1 MKPEGRLMRTA
12 TMRLPMSVL
21 LLAGLVCLSGCI
33 VTHKV
38 LDLRKERE
46 TRVKE
51 ATNFWSLSAVRSAH
65 IIAGS
70 EVFACTE
77 FRDSPAD
84 APQAYTINLS
94 QASRIGKTYAD
105 FMPAGY
111 RRTESPRETEEQ
123 PDVIWYLY
131 PLQEAQKGCS
141 KATGESPFPV
151 TALKIETVQIHHEDQ
166 SRLPAI
172 LLSPD
177 GGADSEGRIIEV
189 SFAPGDQ
196 GTRTDPESKKESMA
210 GPSNT
215 RDVLLVYLPAAG
227 SGEQPRVLGIAGAF
241 EPGSEWV
248 NPYTLLVA
256 PAVAADT
263 AIITA
268 ATLIIIYSHGG
279 CQCR

>member
-1 MKPEGRLMRTA
+1 MKPDGPLLRMT
-12 TMRLPMSVL
+12 TVGL
-21 LLAGLVCLSGCI
+21 LLAGIVSLSGCM
-33 VTHKV
+33 VTNKV

-65 IIAGS
+65 VMPGG
-70 EVFACTE
+70 EVFACAE

-84 APQAYTINLS
+84 APQAYTIDLS
-94 QASRIGKTYAD
+94 QVPRIGKTYAD

-111 RRTESPRETEEQ
+111 NRTESPRRADAQT
-123 PDVIWYLY
+123 DMAWYLY
-131 PLQEAQKGCS
+131 PLQEAHKGCV
-141 KATGESPFPV
+141 KAQGESPFPA
-151 TALKIETVQIHHEDQ
+151 TGLKIETVQIHREDQ

-177 GGADSEGRIIEV
+177 GGAANEGRVIEV
-189 SFAPGDQ
+189 SFAPENRGTKADPELKKDSL
-196 GTRTDPESKKESMA
+196 TRTPDT
-210 GPSNT
+210 G
-215 RDVLLVYLPAAG
+215 DVLLVYLPAAG
-227 SGEQPRVLGIAGAF
+227 TGEQARAVGVAGAF

-256 PAVAADT
+256 PAVVADT

-268 ATLIIIYSHGG
+268 VTLFIICSHGG
-279 CQCR
+279 CR

>member
-1 MKPEGRLMRTA
+1 MKSESRLLRTK
-12 TMRLPMSVL
+12 TMRLPMML
-21 LLAGLVCLSGCI
+21 LMLAGLVSLSGCM

-51 ATNFWSLSAVRSAH
+51 ATNFWSLAAVRSAH
-65 IIAGS
+65 AMPGG
-70 EVFACTE
+70 EVFACAE

-84 APQAYTINLS
+84 TPQAYTIDLS

-111 RRTESPRETEEQ
+111 GRAESPRGTEAQ
-123 PDVIWYLY
+123 TDLVLYLY
-131 PLQEAQKGCS
+131 PLQEAQKGCGKS
-141 KATGESPFPV
+141 TGESPFPV
-151 TALKIETVQIHHEDQ
+151 TGLKIETVQIQREDQ
-166 SRLPAI
+166 SRLPAV
-172 LLSPD
+172 LFPPD
-177 GGADSEGRIIEV
+177 GGAVNESRVIEI
-189 SFAPGDQ
+189 SFAPESH
-196 GTRTDPESKKESMA
+196 GTTADPELKKESMA

-215 RDVLLVYLPAAG
+215 RDVLLVYVPATMH
-227 SGEQPRVLGIAGAF
+227 GEQARAIGIAGAF

-256 PAVAADT
+256 PAVVADT

-268 ATLIIIYSHGG
+268 VSLIIICSHGG
-279 CQCR
+279 CR

>member
-1 MKPEGRLMRTA
+1 MKLESRRLRTE
-12 TMRLPMSVL
+12 TIRLPMIVL
-21 LLAGLVCLSGCI
+21 LLAGLVSLSGCV
-33 VTHKV
+33 VTNKV

-65 IIAGS
+65 IMAGS
-70 EVFACTE
+70 EIFACTD
-77 FRDSPAD
+77 FRDFPAD

-111 RRTESPRETEEQ
+111 SRTESPRGTEEQ
-123 PDVIWYLY
+123 PDVAWYLY

-177 GGADSEGRIIEV
+177 GGAANEGRIIEV
-189 SFAPGDQ
+189 SFASGDH
-196 GTRTDPESKKESMA
+196 GTRADPELKKESMA

-215 RDVLLVYLPAAG
+215 GDVLGVQVQAGLFPAGQNIEGRVAWSRRHRDG
-227 SGEQPRVLGIAGAF
+227 RPLGGRRHPHGIRFQRDGHAHTGHLQPL
-241 EPGSEWV
+241 
-248 NPYTLLVA
+248 
-256 PAVAADT
+256 
-263 AIITA
+263 
-268 ATLIIIYSHGG
+268 
-279 CQCR
+279 

>member
-1 MKPEGRLMRTA
+1 MKPDGRRMRTE
-12 TMRLPMSVL
+12 TMRLPMML
-21 LLAGLVCLSGCI
+21 LMLAGIVCISGCI
-33 VTHKV
+33 VTNKV

-65 IIAGS
+65 AMPGG
-70 EVFACTE
+70 EVFACAE
-77 FRDSPAD
+77 FRDSPVD
-84 APQAYTINLS
+84 APQAYTIDLS

-111 RRTESPRETEEQ
+111 SRTESPRGTEAQTELA
-123 PDVIWYLY
+123 WYLY
-131 PLQEAQKGCS
+131 PLQEAQKGCG
-141 KATGESPFPV
+141 KVAGESPFPA
-151 TALKIETVQIHHEDQ
+151 TGLKIETVQIHREDQ

-177 GGADSEGRIIEV
+177 GGAAKKGRIIEV
-189 SFAPGDQ
+189 SFASENHGKA
-196 GTRTDPESKKESMA
+196 DPELQKESMA
-210 GPSNT
+210 GPPDT

-268 ATLIIIYSHGG
+268 VTFIIIGLHGG
-279 CQCR
+279 YR

>member
-1 MKPEGRLMRTA
+1 MMKPENRLMRTK
-12 TMRLPMSVL
+12 TMRLPMMVL
-21 LLAGLVCLSGCI
+21 LLAGFVSLSGCI

-46 TRVKE
+46 TRIKE

-70 EVFACTE
+70 DVFACTE

-94 QASRIGKTYAD
+94 QASRIGKTFAD
-105 FMPAGY
+105 VMPVGY
-111 RRTESPRETEEQ
+111 RRTKSPRGAEEQ
-123 PDVIWYLY
+123 PDVVWYLY
-131 PLQEAQKGCS
+131 PLQEAQKGCG

-151 TALKIETVQIHHEDQ
+151 TALKIETVQIHPEDQ

-177 GGADSEGRIIEV
+177 GGAANEGRIIEV
-189 SFAPGDQ
+189 SFASGDH
-196 GTRTDPESKKESMA
+196 GTRADPELKKAPMA
-210 GPSNT
+210 GPSTT

-256 PAVAADT
+256 PAVVADT

-268 ATLIIIYSHGG
+268 VSLVIICSHGG
-279 CQCR
+279 CR